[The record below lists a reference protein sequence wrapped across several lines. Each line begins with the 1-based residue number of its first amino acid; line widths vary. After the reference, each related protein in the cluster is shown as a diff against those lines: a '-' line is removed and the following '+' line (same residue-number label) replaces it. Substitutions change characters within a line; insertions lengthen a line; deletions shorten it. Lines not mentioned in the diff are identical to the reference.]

1 MRTSR
6 RRIPCTSSQV
16 AICATFLSCVRP
28 ERISSPITS
37 TAAVQMR
44 SSLILLPYRARMTKQ
59 GFWIADNV
67 PDMFFATRSKGEQPW
82 PTI

>member
-1 MRTSR
+1 MT
-6 RRIPCTSSQV
+6 IMKV
-16 AICATFLSCVRP
+16 
-28 ERISSPITS
+28 
-37 TAAVQMR
+37 AAVQMR

-67 PDMFFATRSKGEQPW
+67 PDMFFATRSKGEQRW